1 MPDAFGLAAIV
12 TKFAL
17 YLGVMTAAGTVIA
30 TLIFRLD
37 RTRGLAAAFAVLG
50 LGATILA
57 FSLRGANLTGDV
69 SGMTDPEMLGL
80 LWTTPVGTALLL
92 RLVGLGLLV
101 AGLFMGRVGIWVSVV
116 GGVLAIW
123 SFDQVGHVSGRETT
137 LLDISLTVHLL
148 AVALWIG
155 VLTPLKRLAS
165 STATYATAADLGH
178 RFGVVA
184 SVTVPVLIIMGGYMS
199 YQLVGSFPALIGTG
213 YGQALITKVLLVGLL
228 LGLAAANKLRFI
240 PALRAGDPAAISGE
254 LRKIGR
260 LAGIDK
266 DALEACLNDSAKAEV
281 LVAWYQKNVTA
292 DDVSGTPSFIL
303 NGTPVKNQAY
313 AEFAKLIDA
322 ELAK

>member
-1 MPDAFGLAAIV
+1 MMPDLFGLAAIG

-17 YLGVMTAAGTVIA
+17 YLGVMTAAGTVMA

-50 LGATILA
+50 LAAAILA

-92 RLVGLGLLV
+92 RLVGLGLLI
-101 AGLFMGRVGIWVSVV
+101 AGLFMGRVGTWVSVL
-116 GGVLAIW
+116 GGVIAIW
-123 SFDQVGHVSGRETT
+123 SFDHVGHVSSRDTT
-137 LLDISLTVHLL
+137 LLDIALMLHLL

-165 STATYATAADLGH
+165 SSNTYASAADVGH

-184 SVTVPVLIIMGGYMS
+184 TVTVPVLIILGGYMG
-199 YQLVGSFPALIGTG
+199 YELVGSFSALISKG
-213 YGQALITKVLLVGLL
+213 YGQALIIKVLLVGLL

-240 PALRAGDPAAISGE
+240 PELRAGDTAAANHLSKIISIE
-254 LRKIGR
+254 WLVI
-260 LAGIDK
+260 LA
-266 DALEACLNDSAKAEV
+266 V
-281 LVAWYQKNVTA
+281 LGTTA
-292 DDVSGTPSFIL
+292 VLTTNLTLP
-303 NGTPVKNQAY
+303 T
-313 AEFAKLIDA
+313 
-322 ELAK
+322 